1 MLKIELQAD
10 QWDSPGALE
19 THRVAWDDLW
29 QRTDGCR
36 PAELAGATA
45 AWLRHFAAKHAVR
58 IPYVRGPGDRLHAA
72 IVLHAPRRGSPRR
85 PATLTANP
93 WNPGIGLLW
102 DRSAPTADT
111 ANRLAVQIRN
121 CGFPL
126 IRLLDVPVE
135 DRPWPTL
142 LDALAGAGLH
152 LAVTPS
158 RDNLAIDLT
167 AGLDIVRGRMSQ
179 GLRKT
184 LRRCRRKLADRGDLA
199 VRVES
204 PSTAAALSLLEQ
216 ALAIEHAG
224 WKGAAGTSVR
234 SLPEA
239 HAYFRDLAVIAA
251 DAGTLRV
258 SFLELSGRA
267 IACEIGTIARGVYHS
282 TKVAY
287 DEAFAAESP
296 GHLLMEALL
305 ERFAGAG
312 LRRFD
317 CLSPPTPALLR
328 WGPQHQR
335 RARVLI
341 APPGPMGR
349 LITRGFRFAHAAKR
363 KLASASANG

>member
-36 PAELAGATA
+36 PAELAEATA

-72 IVLHAPRRGSPRR
+72 IVLHAPRRGAARR
-85 PATLTANP
+85 PARLTANP

-102 DRSAPTADT
+102 DRSAPTAET
-111 ANRLAVQIRN
+111 ADRLATQIRN

-135 DRPWPTL
+135 DRPWPAL

-152 LAVTPS
+152 LVVTPS

-167 AGLDIVRGRMSQ
+167 AGFDAVRGRMSQ

-184 LRRCRRKLADRGDLA
+184 LRRGRRKLADRGDLA

-204 PSTAAALSLLEQ
+204 PGDAAAALSLLEQ

-234 SLPEA
+234 SVPEA

-258 SFLELSGRA
+258 SFLELAGRA

-287 DEAFAAESP
+287 DEAYAAESP

-328 WGPQHQR
+328 WGPRHQR

-349 LITRGFRFAHAAKR
+349 LITGGFRFAHAAKR
-363 KLASASANG
+363 RLASAKG